1 MSEHTMDWRLD
12 VIRPPWQVTMQR
24 DKDGCTSYF
33 ISQHTHTSI
42 AVIPDGYWPEGYEP
56 PTDDDGY
63 AQPDEHIDCME
74 HRVNTAR
81 LIAAAPDLLAAC
93 EALVSRARQP
103 HEGAFDWFERLAAM
117 FTSETGLIPPG
128 KDCPPQAADYKAT
141 TEQWH
146 EWIRAPYAVGKA
158 AIARAKGETP

>member
-1 MSEHTMDWRLD
+1 MSEHKHTPGPWETHIHRGDWGMRGCIDIVADAGERRIATVEFTTPYCLNAS
-12 VIRPPWQVTMQR
+12 RR
-24 DKDGCTSYF
+24 DRENYGVA
-33 ISQHTHTSI
+33 I
-42 AVIPDGYWPEGYEP
+42 AD
-56 PTDDDGY
+56 
-63 AQPDEHIDCME
+63 
-74 HRVNTAR
+74 AR

-146 EWIRAPYAVGKA
+146 EWIRAPYSVGKA
-158 AIARAKGETP
+158 ALALAKGETP